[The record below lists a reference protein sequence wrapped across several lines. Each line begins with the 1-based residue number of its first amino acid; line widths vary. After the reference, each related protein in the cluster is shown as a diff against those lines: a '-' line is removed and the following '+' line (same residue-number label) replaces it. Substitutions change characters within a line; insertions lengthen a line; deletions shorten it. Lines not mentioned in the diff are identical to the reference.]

1 MNGPNLLAHVLE
13 DGKIGLAQPKRENR
27 QGHRR
32 DLHIALDWNFTIPAL
47 SANRL
52 ASMKANTGSLSL
64 RAIGRVI
71 SKQAKFRIYRFTI
84 ARVAANFLDIIG
96 LAGIALLATSF
107 GAFATSGGSAAQLNI
122 PLVGEVTINERTAVV
137 ISLAI
142 AGTFVLKSAFSIF
155 LNLKTALFV
164 ASLEAAFSK
173 TLARDYFTGGSEGE
187 QGFSDSLSEFQNV
200 SIVSTEWLG
209 KFINARIGVIS
220 EVALLVT
227 MAAAFILVNPIATL
241 AMFVYLS
248 GVLWALGKVVTGK
261 IRANGK
267 LQLSGSETA
276 LTSSRDLFG
285 VRREVR
291 ASGLLRPWI
300 KAFAD
305 ARAKSASSTGLIYT
319 LSSLPR
325 YLIETSLI
333 FGIFAFL
340 AGIVVFSDLPS
351 QAVTIGVFMA
361 GGLRLVA
368 SLLPLQAA
376 INLMVDGANRGALAL
391 ERLTTISMR
400 ENANVVGID
409 KTVEASPLSLK
420 VEGASFSF
428 VPGVQVVRDLVFN
441 VEPGQKVA
449 IVGPSG
455 AGKTTVFEL
464 ATGFRLL
471 DSGEISLGGVSPR
484 WLLENGQGAIGIVP
498 QRPHL
503 VSGSLAE
510 NVSLAPLQDTDFA
523 AVADRLTMAGLS
535 HFASEES
542 MAMEVRPDSGQLS
555 GGEIQR
561 LGLARALYRN
571 PGILFLDEAT
581 SALDAETESEINGVL
596 DGFRGRMT
604 VVLIA
609 HRLSTVKNA
618 DKIIYMNNGVIVAEG
633 TFKELQKKVPDFE
646 KAVKLMGL
654 DD

>member
-1 MNGPNLLAHVLE
+1 MQANNG
-13 DGKIGLAQPKRENR
+13 
-27 QGHRR
+27 
-32 DLHIALDWNFTIPAL
+32 
-47 SANRL
+47 
-52 ASMKANTGSLSL
+52 SMSL
-64 RAIGRVI
+64 RAVGSVI
-71 SKQAKFRIYRFTI
+71 SKQAKFRIYRFAF
-84 ARVAANFLDIIG
+84 ARVAANLLDIIG

-107 GAFATSGGSAAQLNI
+107 GAFAASGGSVAPLNI
-122 PLVGEVTINERTAVV
+122 PAIGEVVINERAAVV

-142 AGTFVLKSAFSIF
+142 AGTFLLKSAFSIF
-155 LNLKTALFV
+155 LNLKTSLFV
-164 ASLEAAFSK
+164 ASLEADFSK
-173 TLARDYFTGGSEGE
+173 TLAQDYFSGGSEGE
-187 QGFSDSLSEFQNV
+187 RGFSDSLSEFQNV
-200 SIVSTEWLG
+200 SILSTEWLG
-209 KFINARIGVIS
+209 RFINARLAVIS
-220 EVALLVT
+220 EAALLVG
-227 MAAAFILVNPIATL
+227 MVAAFILVNPIAAI

-248 GVLWALGKVVTGK
+248 GVLWALGKVVTSK

-291 ASGLLRPWI
+291 ASGLLRPWVGV
-300 KAFAD
+300 FAD

-319 LSSLPR
+319 LNSLPR
-325 YLIETSLI
+325 YVIETSLV

-340 AGIVVFSDLPS
+340 AGIVFFSDIPS
-351 QAVTIGVFMA
+351 QALTIGVFMA

-368 SLLPLQAA
+368 SLLPLQSA
-376 INLMVDGANRGALAL
+376 INLMVDGSNRGALAL
-391 ERLTTISMR
+391 ERLITISKR
-400 ENANVVGID
+400 EAAAVGID
-409 KTVEASPLSLK
+409 DDSVEAFPLTLK
-420 VEGASFSF
+420 VEGVSFGF
-428 VPGVQVVRDLVFN
+428 VFSKQVVRDLSFN

-464 ATGFRLL
+464 ATGFRLPN
-471 DSGEISLGGVSPR
+471 SGEISLGGVSPR

-498 QRPHL
+498 QRPRL

-510 NVSLAPLQDTDFA
+510 NVSLEPIQDTDLV
-523 AVADRLTMAGLS
+523 AVVNRLTMAGLS

-571 PGILFLDEAT
+571 PGILFLDEAS
-581 SALDAETESEINGVL
+581 SALDAETESEINEVL
-596 DGFRGRMT
+596 DGLRGQMT

-633 TFKELQKKVPDFE
+633 TFRELQRKVPDFE

-654 DD
+654 DG